1 MQKRTTKIFSRYLC
15 LTKPAFYFLYP
26 IGSALPGLPG
36 REGDGAGEGEQVEGR
51 GDQGRGGQE
60 GGGEE
65 ARGGGAR
72 EEARQGRHPRQVEDF
87 YSPSLL
93 ILELLQAADAAEPAD
108 RAEDQR
114 LCEAADVRE
123 RSRVGDV
130 EEEEALP
137 NFCIRFV
144 FFLSLSFFKEE
155 KAIHN
160 FCIRIVFLLYIYVES
175 SNLQQDCF
183 LMESFV
189 AGY

>member
-1 MQKRTTKIFSRYLC
+1 MT
-15 LTKPAFYFLYP
+15 A
-26 IGSALPGLPG
+26 
-36 REGDGAGEGEQVEGR
+36 V
-51 GDQGRGGQE
+51 
-60 GGGEE
+60 
-65 ARGGGAR
+65 
-72 EEARQGRHPRQVEDF
+72 
-87 YSPSLL
+87 
-93 ILELLQAADAAEPAD
+93 QAADAAEPAD

-114 LCEAADVRE
+114 LCEAADVRK

-144 FFLSLSFFKEE
+144 FLLSLSFFLLSLSFFKEE